1 MAVFDKRQGNVQ
13 SVIAELIRR
22 LNDNS
27 KRLRLVEQKT
37 ISAEAGVAN
46 IDQSVLEQFK
56 QVKSYMDKLN
66 AKIEDLGNRIS
77 KLEDDSR
84 KMSKQ
89 LERTSTKT
97 ELREVQGFIDLI
109 NPMKS
114 EFITRAE
121 VKRMLEDYK
130 KSAANAAT

>member
-1 MAVFDKRQGNVQ
+1 MAVFEKRQGNVQ

-22 LNDNS
+22 LNDSS

-37 ISAEAGVAN
+37 LSVEAGVAN

-56 QVKSYMDKLN
+56 QVKASMDKLN
-66 AKIEDLGNRIS
+66 ARIEDLGNRMS
-77 KLEDDSR
+77 KLEDDAR

-89 LERTSTKT
+89 LERTATKT
-97 ELREVQGFIDLI
+97 ELRGMQGFIDLI

-130 KSAANAAT
+130 KSAANTSA

>member
-22 LNDNS
+22 LNDSS
-27 KRLRLVEQKT
+27 KRLRMVEQKNL
-37 ISAEAGVAN
+37 SVEAGMAN

-56 QVKSYMDKLN
+56 QVKSSLDKLN
-66 AKIEDLGNRIS
+66 ARIEDLGNRLS

-84 KMSKQ
+84 KMAKQ
-89 LERTSTKT
+89 IERTATRT

-109 NPMKS
+109 NPIKS

-121 VKRMLEDYK
+121 VKRMLEDAK
-130 KSAANAAT
+130 KQPPQAV

>member
-37 ISAEAGVAN
+37 LNAEAGVAN

-56 QVKSYMDKLN
+56 QVKSYTDKLN
-66 AKIEDLGNRIS
+66 VKIEDLGNRIS

-121 VKRMLEDYK
+121 VKRMLEDAK
-130 KSAANAAT
+130 KQALQSG